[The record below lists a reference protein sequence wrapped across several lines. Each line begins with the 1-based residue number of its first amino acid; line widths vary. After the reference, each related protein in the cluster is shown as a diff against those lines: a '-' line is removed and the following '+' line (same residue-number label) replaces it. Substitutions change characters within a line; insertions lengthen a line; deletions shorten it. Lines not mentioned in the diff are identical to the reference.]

1 MSTSTALDELQ
12 GLLGSGHTLVYLVSP
27 EEARWERNVRALAK
41 RARAA
46 VLGWSET
53 RGLEGGGEASPERA
67 AVSAPIPGEDPRALL
82 DHLATLTEPT
92 WFLLRD
98 FHRHLGDSWVVR
110 RLRELSELFVE
121 RRSAVLLLSPVLI
134 VPPELERDLAV
145 IELPLPDARDL
156 RPLVKAALARWRP
169 SAATAP
175 SGSRGGD
182 DPAGSDVAERIER
195 ALLGLTERASA
206 RVLARAFG
214 AAKAPEHDVV
224 RAIVAEK
231 RRVLARSELLEF
243 VDPGISLGDVGGLD
257 ELKRW
262 IERRRDAF
270 GEAARARGLPTPAG
284 LLLLGVQGCG
294 KSLASRAIADCWGFP
309 LVRLDLSAVIRAE
322 RQGRDEGLK
331 RALVIAEKLAPV
343 VLWVDELE
351 KGFADAGGEG
361 EGAVARALATFLTW
375 MQEKKGPVFVVAT
388 ANRVDR
394 LPAELVRKG
403 RFDEI
408 FFVDLP
414 TLAER
419 RQILTI
425 HLAKRKLD
433 PERLDLPW
441 LARASAGLTGSEI
454 EQAVLAACYETFADH
469 REPETKD
476 VLAAMKGSVPLAV
489 TMAEQIDQ
497 LREWAEKRARPACLD
512 NRLKDMIAE
521 TLAQV
526 ERPATEDA

>member
-1 MSTSTALDELQ
+1 MSTTTALDELHA
-12 GLLGSGHTLVYLVSP
+12 LLGSGHTLVYLVTA
-27 EEARWERNVRALAK
+27 EEARWERNVRGLAK
-41 RARAA
+41 RARVA

-53 RGLEGGGEASPERA
+53 RGLEGSDAAAGE
-67 AVSAPIPGEDPRALL
+67 SARFGDARALL
-82 DHLATLTEPT
+82 EHIATVEAPT
-92 WFLLRD
+92 WFVLRD
-98 FHRHLGDSWVVR
+98 FHRHLGDSWIVR
-110 RLRELSELFVE
+110 RLRELAELLGE
-121 RRSAVLLLSPVLI
+121 RRSAILLLSSVLV
-134 VPPELERDLAV
+134 VPAELEREVAIV
-145 IELPLPDARDL
+145 ELPLPDGRDL

-169 SAATAP
+169 AAAASAAGAA
-175 SGSRGGD
+175 GD
-182 DPAGSDVAERIER
+182 ADPGARDLAERIER
-195 ALLGLTERASA
+195 ALLGLTERAAA

-214 AAKAPEHDVV
+214 VARAPEHDVV

-243 VDPGISLGDVGGLD
+243 VDPGLGLGDVGGLD

-262 IERRRDAF
+262 IERRREAF

-331 RALVIAEKLAPV
+331 RALVVAEKLAPV

-375 MQEKKGPVFVVAT
+375 MQEKKAPVFVAAT

-419 RQILTI
+419 RQILAI
-425 HLAKRKLD
+425 HLAKRRLD
-433 PERLDLPW
+433 PAQLDLAT

-454 EQAVLAACYETFADH
+454 EQAVLAACYETFADG
-469 REPETKD
+469 REPGTKD
-476 VLAAMKGSVPLAV
+476 VLVAMKGSVPLAV

-521 TLAQV
+521 TLADV

>member
-1 MSTSTALDELQ
+1 MSTTSALDELKA
-12 GLLGSGHTLVYLVSP
+12 LLGSGHTLVYLHTP
-27 EEARWERNVRALAK
+27 EEARWERNLRALAR
-41 RARAA
+41 RARVA
-46 VLGWSET
+46 VRGWSRT
-53 RGLEGGGEASPERA
+53 RGLEGAEGAPSLGE
-67 AVSAPIPGEDPRALL
+67 PRALL
-82 DHLATLTEPT
+82 DHLAEVSEPT
-92 WFLLRD
+92 WFVLRD
-98 FHRHLGDSWVVR
+98 FHAELGDPWVVR
-110 RLRELSELFVE
+110 RLRELAEGATE
-121 RRSAVLLLSPVLI
+121 RRSAVLVLSSVLV
-134 VPPELERDLAV
+134 VPPELEREVAIL
-145 IELPLPDARDL
+145 ELPLPDARDL
-156 RPLVKAALARWRP
+156 RPLVSAALARLRGADEGVP
-169 SAATAP
+169 
-175 SGSRGGD
+175 GSTGGA
-182 DPAGSDVAERIER
+182 DPELGERVER
-195 ALLGLTERASA
+195 ALLGLTERAAA
-206 RVLARAFG
+206 RVLARALAG
-214 AAKAPEHDVV
+214 ATTPGADVV

-243 VDPGISLGDVGGLD
+243 VDPGAGLGDLGGLD

-262 IERRRDAF
+262 IERRSRAF
-270 GEAARARGLPTPAG
+270 GEAARARGLPAPTG

-294 KSLASRAIADCWGFP
+294 KSLTARAVADCWGFP

-331 RALVIAEKLAPV
+331 RALAVAEKLAPV

-375 MQEKKGPVFVVAT
+375 MQEKRAPVFVVAT

-419 RQILTI
+419 RQIVAI
-425 HLAKRKLD
+425 HLAKR
-433 PERLDLPW
+433 RLDLERFDVAA
-441 LARASAGLTGSEI
+441 LARASAGLTGAEI
-454 EQAVLAACYETFADH
+454 EQAILAACYETFADGA
-469 REPETKD
+469 EPSTAD
-476 VLAAMKGSVPLAV
+476 VLRAMKSSIPLAV

-512 NRLKDMIAE
+512 NRLRDMIAE
-521 TLAQV
+521 TLADA
-526 ERPATEDA
+526 ERPAGEDA